1 MPNHSYDNRLLVR
14 LIRRHTQLKEDAME
28 VWKEFEQNEI
38 THSIAHHLMA
48 VDALLTKQGYSR
60 VTDVARYLNIT
71 KGSASITLKHLKE
84 RGYVEEDAN
93 KFVHLTD
100 KGNYTVRVVVAK
112 RHIIIKF
119 LNEVLSVEPA
129 QAEIDACKI
138 EHLVSSQSGLQ
149 LLNFVQFIMSGDKNA
164 ENFLNAFRKYQ
175 HAPGDAEHCNL
186 CEDECQYLEICE
198 TDESKLMM
206 N

>member
-1 MPNHSYDNRLLVR
+1 
-14 LIRRHTQLKEDAME
+14 ME

-48 VDALLTKQGYSR
+48 VDALINSQGYSR

-71 KGSASITLKHLKE
+71 KGSTSITLKHLKE
-84 RGYVEEDAN
+84 RGFIEEDSN
-93 KFVHLTD
+93 RFIHLTE
-100 KGNYTVRVVVAK
+100 KGIRTVRGVIAK

-119 LNEVLSVEPA
+119 LCDVLRVDPE

-138 EHLVSSQSGLQ
+138 EHLVSTKSGEQ
-149 LLNFVQFIMSGDKNA
+149 LLHFVQFILSGEKRANV
-164 ENFLNAFRKYQ
+164 FLKTFWDYQ
-175 HAPGDAEHCNL
+175 HAPGDAESCNL
-186 CEDECQYLEICE
+186 CDDVCLFVEICE
-198 TDESKLMM
+198 TAQPGQQ